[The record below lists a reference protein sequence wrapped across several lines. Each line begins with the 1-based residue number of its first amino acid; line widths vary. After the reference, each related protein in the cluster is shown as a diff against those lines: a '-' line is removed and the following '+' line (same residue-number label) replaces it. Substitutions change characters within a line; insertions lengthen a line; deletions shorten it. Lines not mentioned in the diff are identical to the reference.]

1 MAPYSVLAHAN
12 SSFLRRQSKSRD
24 NFQNKFCMVNST
36 GCLDNNISLYCPFVH
51 ALPTM
56 FCSLCPHKRCLAV
69 CCILPFSVWPSEVWE
84 PQCCQQAAG
93 NHHHLWETGAG
104 CRGECV
110 CMCVC
115 CVCVF
120 MWVCVCVCVCVLC
133 VWSLVMVWEL
143 RLCPLF
149 MQFGGM
155 NSQEI
160 LLYTHNWF
168 CMWVLYQRNLNK
180 IWPHFTKVWLKC
192 WIWMLIKKCLN

>member
-36 GCLDNNISLYCPFVH
+36 GCLDNNITLYCPFVH
-51 ALPTM
+51 ALPIM
-56 FCSLCPHKRCLAV
+56 FCYLCPHKCYLAV

-115 CVCVF
+115 LVQNTKEPGEPILITEKWRRKIF
-120 MWVCVCVCVCVLC
+120 PRFARTDRHYTTLC
-133 VWSLVMVWEL
+133 RCLLQSAPPTSNIFRHLWHK
-143 RLCPLF
+143 
-149 MQFGGM
+149 GYM
-155 NSQEI
+155 NS
-160 LLYTHNWF
+160 LR
-168 CMWVLYQRNLNK
+168 RNLK
-180 IWPHFTKVWLKC
+180 HIPC
-192 WIWMLIKKCLN
+192 